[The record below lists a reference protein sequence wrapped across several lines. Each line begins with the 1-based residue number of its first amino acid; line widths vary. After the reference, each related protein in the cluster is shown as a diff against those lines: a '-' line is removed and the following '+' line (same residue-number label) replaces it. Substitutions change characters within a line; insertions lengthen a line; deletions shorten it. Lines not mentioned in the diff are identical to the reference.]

1 MGRPKQQPP
10 PGSWTYWFLRCG
22 RGFGKTLSVAQ
33 WAKERALE
41 RPVRFALVG
50 PTFAD
55 VRDTMVEGETGLL
68 SVLPNEALRGGS
80 RDRAW
85 NRSIGE
91 LYLANG
97 TVFKSFFSEKPDR
110 IRGPQNHYA
119 WCEEVSS
126 WKDANVDPNKPET
139 TWSQVKL
146 STRLGERGYDP
157 QIAITS
163 TPKNNRLTLHL
174 ASIPAP
180 RMRMVIGSSY
190 ENRAN
195 LAESWWQEV
204 VAPLEGTRTGRQEIL
219 AEILTDIEG
228 ALWTRALL
236 EDLRVDYAPE
246 LSQVVVAVDPNASS
260 SEASNEAGI
269 IVVGRARYP
278 EADGYRHGYVIGD
291 RTPDHGGP
299 AVWAQAAVDAYREFE
314 ADCIV
319 GEQNNG
325 GEMVELVIKA
335 VDPDVPVERV
345 SAARGKRT
353 RAEPVSALYTGSR
366 APDGSIVIPPTMHH
380 VRNSPAGRE
389 DFKDLEDQ
397 MTTWT
402 PEAESPDRMDA
413 LVWGAT
419 RVMLGEGGPIRMRT
433 YRTRGRIP
441 TAADRFVSM
450 G

>member
-1 MGRPKQQPP
+1 MRSWAVMGRPKQRAPE
-10 PGSWTYWFLRCG
+10 GKWTYWFLRCG

-33 WAKERALE
+33 WARDRSLE
-41 RPVRFALVG
+41 RTVRFALVG

-68 SVLPNEALRGGS
+68 NVLKPEELRGGS
-80 RDRAW
+80 RERAW
-85 NRSIGE
+85 NRSLGE

-97 TVFKSFFSEKPDR
+97 SLFKAFSSEKPDR
-110 IRGPQNHYA
+110 IRGPQQHYA

-146 STRLGERGYDP
+146 STRLGDKGHDP
-157 QIAITS
+157 QIAVTS
-163 TPKNNRLTLHL
+163 TPKNNRLTLAL
-174 ASIPAP
+174 AKMSAP

-195 LAESWWQEV
+195 LAEAWWQEV

-219 AEILTDIEG
+219 AEILEDVEG

-236 EDLRVDYAPE
+236 DELRVDAAPD
-246 LSQVVVAVDPNASS
+246 LSQVVVGVDPNASS

-269 IVVGRARYP
+269 VVAGRGKFAP
-278 EADGYRHGYVIGD
+278 RHGYVLAD
-291 RTPDHGGP
+291 RTPDYGGP
-299 AVWAQAAVDAYREFE
+299 AVWAQAAVDAYHEFS
-314 ADCIV
+314 ADLIV
-319 GEQNNG
+319 AEKNNG
-325 GEMVELVIKA
+325 GEMVKMVLA
-335 VDPDVPVERV
+335 GVDPDVPVELV
-345 SAARGKRT
+345 WATRGKRT
-353 RAEPVSALYTGSR
+353 RAEPISTLYTGSR
-366 APDGSIVIPPTMHH
+366 APDGEVVVPSSMHH
-380 VRNSPAGRE
+380 VRGE
-389 DFKDLEDQ
+389 DFTELEDQ

-413 LVWGAT
+413 LVWAAT
-419 RVMLGEGGPIRMRT
+419 YLMLGTGGPIPMRT
-433 YRTRGRIP
+433 YRTKRRLP
-441 TAADRFVSM
+441 TAADRFIST